1 LKHAVLDDL
10 ECVATGRH
18 FSCWHLATS
27 RPLSVAT
34 TADYWEKFHG
44 DTGVRP
50 GDRVEVRAGIGGD
63 VENGKFIV
71 AAIERNRARVT
82 YVSKLERVT

>member
-18 FSCWHLATS
+18 FSHWNLVTS
-27 RPLSVAT
+27 RPLSVAV
-34 TADYWEKFHG
+34 TADYWERFHG
-44 DTGVRP
+44 DMGVRP
-50 GDRVEVRAGIGGD
+50 GDRVEVMAGIGGT
-63 VENGKFIV
+63 VEHGSFIV

-82 YVSKLERVT
+82 YVSKLERAT